1 MLSELQQVIRLV
13 MFLCRHGVY
22 KQNKAQSR
30 GGLLVL
36 LSAQS
41 GLLTCRR
48 LTYTVAAAGRWFVK
62 VARKGRMTE
71 IVENLSSFISL
82 CDCPYEE
89 ELCKFSDNFGSLHF
103 VCSFQVDQYSQDVET
118 ETERFL
124 QRVSL
129 VNSQITIIF
138 KMKNKENTHQQEFS
152 RRTKSV
158 MDHFIAR
165 DPTSYVQS
173 PFSVGC
179 FPSCC
184 QMHLVLGERLT
195 LLLPSGAVEAGL
207 CGEMNVTSLATLG
220 PCMNQYPNW
229 PSRLSHIR
237 VLVYSPSG
245 IPIIRAEGQT
255 QLSFLQSL
263 AGSLFWGKLGLAGV
277 RCADTHAAQGSLF
290 YEMEFSTEDEH
301 SSETAPVCSRVVSE
315 SMESD
320 VRTVEQTITLFLL
333 MEYSDPFHSQLFE
346 FITSEET
353 LERQLDR
360 VLWHNAEKVR
370 SAMQTLL
377 ENTLRV
383 FLSRKKSREKLQSAM
398 SVIVSSLHSI
408 VSSSSSAEFR
418 SACMNSMKVQNT
430 NDLTTSLHQTLQ
442 RVIGGRFVSSTR
454 CTPKKVV
461 EAVVSEQNG
470 SERLEQSLPGKRAYK
485 ETMES
490 PVSSSKRWCSET
502 IDRGSDFSESSWE
515 SVDPQMTLLSSEMAI
530 SRSSSTSLNNIDLK
544 NQQVRS

>member
-1 MLSELQQVIRLV
+1 
-13 MFLCRHGVY
+13 
-22 KQNKAQSR
+22 
-30 GGLLVL
+30 
-36 LSAQS
+36 
-41 GLLTCRR
+41 
-48 LTYTVAAAGRWFVK
+48 
-62 VARKGRMTE
+62 
-71 IVENLSSFISL
+71 
-82 CDCPYEE
+82 
-89 ELCKFSDNFGSLHF
+89 
-103 VCSFQVDQYSQDVET
+103 
-118 ETERFL
+118 
-124 QRVSL
+124 
-129 VNSQITIIF
+129 F
-138 KMKNKENTHQQEFS
+138 KMKNKENTHQQEF
-152 RRTKSV
+152 R
-158 MDHFIAR
+158 
-165 DPTSYVQS
+165 S

-229 PSRLSHIR
+229 PSRLSHI
-237 VLVYSPSG
+237 LYSPSG

-346 FITSEET
+346 FISTTSEET

-383 FLSRKKSREKLQSAM
+383 FLSRKKAGCFMLTLFITLM
-398 SVIVSSLHSI
+398 IVSSLHSI

-418 SACMNSMKVQNT
+418 SACMNSMKLNI
-430 NDLTTSLHQTLQ
+430 TL

-454 CTPKKVV
+454 CTPKKV
-461 EAVVSEQNG
+461 
-470 SERLEQSLPGKRAYK
+470 
-485 ETMES
+485 
-490 PVSSSKRWCSET
+490 
-502 IDRGSDFSESSWE
+502 
-515 SVDPQMTLLSSEMAI
+515 
-530 SRSSSTSLNNIDLK
+530 
-544 NQQVRS
+544 